1 MGTDELT
8 LLREEN
14 ARLKAELAETR
25 HRWERELIVAKAS
38 LFAEQEAHEATKT
51 RLRAAL
57 LRTLE
62 AEDEVFSVKEDA
74 AKAVQTLRD
83 GR

>member
-8 LLREEN
+8 LLRAEN

-25 HRWERELIVAKAS
+25 HRWERELIVAKAA
-38 LFAEQEAHEATKT
+38 LLAAQEETAAAKA

-57 LRTLE
+57 LRSLK
-62 AEDEVFSVKEDA
+62 AEDEAFLVREDA
-74 AKAVQTLRD
+74 ANAVRAAKD

>member
-25 HRWERELIVAKAS
+25 HRWERELIVAKAA
-38 LFAEQEAHEATKT
+38 LFTAQEEVEALKA
-51 RLRAAL
+51 RLRTAL

-62 AEDEVFSVKEDA
+62 AEDAAFSVKEDA

>member
-25 HRWERELIVAKAS
+25 YRWERELIVAKAS
-38 LFAEQEAHEATKT
+38 LFAAQEEVETMKA

-62 AEDEVFSVKEDA
+62 AEDAAFSVKEEA

>member
-1 MGTDELT
+1 MGIDELT

-14 ARLKAELAETR
+14 ARLKTELAETR

-38 LFAEQEAHEATKT
+38 LLAVQEELEAAKA

-57 LRTLE
+57 LRSLE
-62 AEDEVFSVKEDA
+62 AEDEAFSVKEDA
-74 AKAVQTLRD
+74 VKALQTLRN